1 MFAYMQDDK
10 AIAARIKKVRA
21 EADLTQEGFAARLGD
36 VTRGA
41 VGNWERGLGIKR
53 ENLVLIAEKLGVS
66 LEWLATGDVKPAD
79 GRKVRLVGY
88 VGAAQTIYHFDDND
102 ADWVDAPPSGA
113 DGVEAV
119 EVRGG
124 SMWPL
129 VEDGAVIYYS
139 RMLSPDEM
147 LNKRCVVKLEDE
159 RILVKTLKRGGAPG
173 LYTLASFN
181 APDIDDVAVIWA
193 APIDW
198 IKP

>member
-10 AIAARIKKVRA
+10 AIAARIKKVRN
-21 EADLTQEGFAARLGD
+21 EAALTQEGFAAKLGD

-53 ENLVLIAEKLGVS
+53 ENLVLIANKLGVS
-66 LEWLATGDVKPAD
+66 LDWLATGSNRPPE
-79 GRKVRLVGY
+79 GQKVRLVGY

-124 SMWPL
+124 SMYPL
-129 VEDGAVIYYS
+129 IEDGAVLYYS
-139 RMLSPDEM
+139 KMLPPDEM

-159 RILVKTLKRGGAPG
+159 RVLVKTLKRGAERG

-181 APDIDDVAVIWA
+181 APDIEDVGVIWA